1 MIKILVNFIHIL
13 LITGMIYP
21 VYIIWNNDQT
31 NNFCTELKLNMTKE
45 KMFNLAK
52 QQNIKLN
59 FEPLEAL
66 KWQASAKIA
75 TSFSNDYCQINGM
88 GDRIASA
95 KIVMR

>member
-59 FEPLEAL
+59 LEPLDEL
-66 KWQASAKIA
+66 KWQASAKIS
-75 TSFSNDYCQINGM
+75 TSLSDYYCQISGL
-88 GDRIASA
+88 GDRVASA
-95 KIVMR
+95 KIVTR